1 MSDRPTPAQEAN
13 DSPPRP
19 LIALL
24 VALQFLTISPAF
36 IKRAF
41 TPRELGR
48 ATGFFPLVGLVLGV
62 FLLAA
67 NLLLAH
73 IFMSGIRAALVLAF
87 WVLLSGGLHL
97 DGFLD
102 TCDGL
107 LGGSTPEN
115 RLEIMRD
122 ERVGAFALA
131 GGVLLLLVKYS
142 ALLALPILSP
152 GLWLAPVLG
161 RWGMTAAIYFFP
173 YARAQGLGKA
183 MKDHT
188 SHWEILLASLLGLAA
203 AGLSGDLHALVACLL
218 VAGIVWAGARFTLHR
233 IPGLTGDIYGALNE
247 LVEVAVLLVF
257 AVGVSSSGLFLPQL
271 HA

>member
-1 MSDRPTPAQEAN
+1 MSEGSAHTQEGN
-13 DSPPRP
+13 DPSPGP

-24 VALQFLTISPAF
+24 VALQFLTVSPAI
-36 IKRAF
+36 IKRGF
-41 TPRELGR
+41 THRELGR
-48 ATGFFPLVGLVLGV
+48 ATGFFPLVGLLIGFVL
-62 FLLAA
+62 LTA

-73 IFMSGIRAALVLAF
+73 IFAVGIRAALVLAL
-87 WVLLSGGLHL
+87 WILLSGGLHL

-107 LGGSTPEN
+107 LGGFTPDN

-142 ALLALPILSP
+142 ALIALPVLSP

-173 YARAQGLGKA
+173 YARPQGLGKA

-188 SHWEILLASLLGLAA
+188 SHWEILLASLFALASG
-203 AGLSGDLHALVACLL
+203 GLSGNLRGLL
-218 VAGIVWAGARFTLHR
+218 AFLLAAGIVWAGARFTLRR

-247 LVEVAVLLVF
+247 IVEAAVLLVF
-257 AVGVSSSGLFLPQL
+257 AAGVISSGLSFPGLR
-271 HA
+271 A